1 MPCVYFKDFYIK
13 KLIAYI
19 YFFVLFNEH
28 RLFDPG
34 LKSILLNKN
43 FSLENCIVGGGLRQD
58 FEEVVLS
65 LLTFL
70 IC

>member
-19 YFFVLFNEH
+19 YIFFVLFNEH

-43 FSLENCIVGGGLRQD
+43 FSLENCIVGGGLMQD
-58 FEEVVLS
+58 FEGS
-65 LLTFL
+65 CSFSTDFF
-70 IC
+70 